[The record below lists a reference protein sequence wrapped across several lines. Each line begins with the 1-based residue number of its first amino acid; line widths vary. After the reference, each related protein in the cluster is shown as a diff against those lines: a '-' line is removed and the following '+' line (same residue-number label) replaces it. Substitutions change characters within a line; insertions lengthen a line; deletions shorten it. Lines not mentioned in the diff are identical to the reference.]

1 MVNGRIGLDKRGTL
15 RMKCCSQCNT
25 KVPKERSELG
35 YTICTKCSTEEKKVG
50 HIIYPHKTG
59 AYIQVVSKSTQN
71 NLNKL
76 DRRGSSKGGGYKHYK
91 DISLTSEPKPK
102 HIPKTT
108 CNIKLLDYSVAEEM
122 VIDYYN
128 EWGYQLTLKY
138 LKQLNSDGDIA
149 LLQRCN
155 LQHAVTELYLTPTSR
170 NLKRKFN
177 KSVI

>member
-1 MVNGRIGLDKRGTL
+1 
-15 RMKCCSQCNT
+15 
-25 KVPKERSELG
+25 
-35 YTICTKCSTEEKKVG
+35 
-50 HIIYPHKTG
+50 
-59 AYIQVVSKSTQN
+59 
-71 NLNKL
+71 
-76 DRRGSSKGGGYKHYK
+76 
-91 DISLTSEPKPK
+91 
-102 HIPKTT
+102 
-108 CNIKLLDYSVAEEM
+108 M